1 MISNTFTLSAD
12 LFEVNAGSDE
22 HIATSWDILD
32 GTTVVWSSYDDS
44 VNLTSIEVP
53 LSTIVAGR
61 VYTGRVSYKGAS
73 FGWSARHT
81 TPIMVSFEWDNK
93 VVAVAKSDVTGQQTY
108 SATIFSERAFSLLV
122 TPPKGYPAAF
132 TGSGHC
138 TAFTP
143 NGKML
148 LIGHSDLPYLSAYV
162 RQRDAYVRI
171 NGVTPTSA
179 VVGIACSSNG
189 LIAYTTKATPYFGLA
204 KVVGDQLINIESLVT
219 LPGIGAGIAFSRDG
233 KWLAVASLTSPQ
245 LSMYAVD
252 GETIQKVSDS
262 GTVITAGHNPRS
274 VEFNHDG
281 TRVTVATTSVTYTF
295 SVSDNGNLT
304 RITSGVISRASAT
317 DIDFNGLG
325 THAIAAYQT
334 SNRFEVYPVNN
345 GVLGTGVA
353 LTSSP
358 TSGNGIACRFSPD
371 SQTLVVAFDTA
382 PYVRMYKLYEGQY
395 IPAISPTVSPTS
407 GSYSCKLNADGTV
420 LVVGMV
426 SAPYLAFYRRDGDL
440 FIRLSSPSVMPVAD
454 VRGIDI
460 RGDVVLVAPD
470 LLQYRVT
477 DDYRVVHETATVEY
491 NNIGLIR
498 AVDSHSVDG
507 RVTTVIGSAN
517 TTAVF
522 EDAENVRVL
531 TKSEH
536 LQQPFHP
543 NVTSAQTHAVSGDG
557 RYLAVATSS
566 VTPYVVTYE
575 RVADR
580 FIEMGAMV
588 PTLPTSVTALEL
600 NHDGSLMVATT
611 VNMTVV
617 YKLNGD
623 HYALDTEFGLQYNRE
638 ANLVSFSNTG
648 KYLVVSTTMDT
659 AVYETVEGNTRRQVF
674 YTTEFTGTQVSVVK
688 FTADDAF
695 MVIVGQ
701 KAPHVFGYDTTNNFS
716 PLEFLGTIPNPGANA
731 TWSASWSPVS
741 DRLCVAVLRT
751 APAQSLYM
759 FDLDRMSGSLVPV
772 ASEAL
777 HNGAVY
783 SRLGYPL
790 TISNSHE
797 PRLLGVRSFTDTDG
811 MLFKQHDAESDR
823 WTDVNLLTKSN
834 GVAETI
840 SEVCASDDGVW
851 LVIRTTSSPY
861 VALYKLDSG
870 AYTRLQ
876 LPITVNSNTTSV
888 TLSKTGRFIAV
899 TNHYSPFIQILELT
913 DQSTYALSTIVTGAP
928 KTSAHGVAF
937 SDDELTCS
945 VSCRGSA
952 DVPICH
958 LRKTETGWHGVST
971 APTTGSISTMSSV
984 TTNKSGS
991 RIICWSD
998 EGANPR
1004 LYYYAKLP
1012 SGEYILRQEWSVL
1025 NPVVQCLF
1033 SPDERDLIVLQGSGT
1048 PIVNL
1053 YQEDAKGYLV
1063 ANNNIPMIS
1072 KDVYGAVHYNKA
1084 VYFGDG
1090 TLLAVTCEK
1099 FPYVVTMKQT
1109 ADGYERVHHE
1119 RVVGD
1124 VSGAKQLA
1132 VDPAGEY
1139 VALATS
1145 QTVVLLKREVNRYV
1159 VVKPLPIPA
1168 TSVAFTPNGQ
1178 SLIVGTSVA
1187 PFVELYTKQG
1197 GELIHMD
1204 PPAIN
1209 PGSPV
1214 VSVAASVN
1222 NNVTISMVNPPYIAE
1237 YTYTPTQL
1245 TNYTPADTPLM
1256 DSLALGWPVFLTPD
1270 FMIVFTKTTF
1280 EYTVY
1285 RLDNDTFYKHKTGTI
1300 NSADSIKTILA
1311 VDYTTTA
1318 VNPSVL
1324 LVTRTFAYVLGF
1336 SPTTGDFDTT
1346 RSIYQT
1352 AGGASTSHYLR
1363 SGAISPDGTKVA
1375 LGRQCSWSSYRYS
1388 LDLSNAVVV
1397 TIHTRTS
1404 SSSDFSY
1411 YGVLPTPS
1419 ILSWSQRPEG
1429 SLYYYF
1435 YYHVDVSALSFCTDT
1450 VLYYGV
1456 SYGSASGASRNN
1468 QLLRCENSGGTWNVT
1483 STTSPLT
1490 VWGTV
1495 ASIDAIEIDGLE
1507 MTASVFHNKTG
1518 SAWLVFTKGANVTY
1532 THGPSLTDF
1541 TATSQTTLG
1550 AHVKFN
1556 RTGTFVAVSQPTL
1569 YNGHQLYH
1577 HDATINVTAVAR
1589 ELGDAGFIGATA
1601 GACDFSHDGKYAF
1614 YIPFAADSYYNPRT
1628 YQQISPYWYEE
1639 AGVAGGAARRL
1650 CSMHSG
1656 KVTATITDNNGI
1668 DLLIRDQEGNLNR
1681 IEKPLALQQMPE
1693 VRNMKVNAGGDL
1705 LLISTNQNVLV
1716 VRVDLDGNVNYVL
1729 TASATGTLGLYPHG
1743 DFIQDTNDIILAG
1756 MVNASG
1762 AFRIGTIAYNNDL
1775 DRYEAFVERYA
1786 SNLFTTIPPTERHTF
1801 EVGLT
1806 PDGEY
1811 LFNLTHSNGSL
1822 TPDVPLVMTQ
1832 INDSNYSVVYPLSVK
1847 KAIDISAKVG
1857 DLSVVSQEQNAINRL
1872 SWDGISLTPVA
1883 YYTPSV
1889 SANIQLSR
1897 YEPNSDHLLFAT
1909 STAGRGWH
1917 RIDLNTGTQSTVN
1930 SSPAFTVGLEF
1941 NEAGTKVVTATS
1953 TGSQAYD
1960 YNAGALTA
1968 LPTTSYGTQSGK
1980 SVTFSSG
1987 LNQFFVTTSNYRR
2000 PMYGVTHDN
2009 SITDDF
2015 TVVGGQSLTAPVY
2028 SKSGDYVAVG
2038 MTGAP
2043 FINVWYK
2050 NNLITNPTG
2059 MVVNTGTI
2067 DYMVF
2072 SPDEQVLVGVMNRT
2086 SGWSGSTYTV
2096 LIQFKVTPT
2105 SVTVVDEVNFG
2116 STQSGL
2122 ALTIDPVTDELVI
2135 QFGSELIGFYPRS
2148 GDRYDL
2154 SNVSSTSW
2162 TTGIRAN
2169 NGIRHVEYDNRGDL
2183 IVLHESGSRLT
2194 KYRADE
2200 VRNSYSPSPM
2210 FASAESTIQDC
2221 VCSPN
2226 GTSLLTRYSTTITA
2240 HNVVDYK
2247 TVPPVGGRTFSG
2259 VTNREYYKFIDDEQF
2274 VFGKTSTGNSWNMY
2288 VAKMD
2293 KESNT
2298 VGIVTTNWDTTQK
2311 LATKG
2316 GLTARIDGTVAYGLD
2331 GTNSWSPIHSA
2342 TWNGTNHI
2350 PSTEIRGDALAW
2362 TKGIDFSFA
2371 VDSNRLI
2378 VAAHSQIMMSYVFTP
2393 DNVHVDRIFTNA
2405 NMSQTGQMVIRDGA
2419 VVVQRTK
2426 SALPTIAYDIATGV
2440 ALNAPTI
2447 TKSTTSSNLVA
2458 FNPSATLVAMIANDS
2473 QGIEVFAYDP
2483 ITKAFGASIKKIPV
2497 TPPSLNSG
2505 GLNWLDDDLIVLSGV
2520 SATVNFAIFSASDA
2534 PLPIVDPILNV
2545 RSKIYK
2551 VTRDGLSGGVFV
2563 TSTTTGGP
2571 LDSTVGLVD
2580 VREMTWGMPIPI
2592 QTPASS
2598 VKAVALSD
2606 DKHWIAVAT
2615 GTGHPYVWH
2624 RDGNEYKAVARGTT
2638 PAMSATCVDIQASK
2652 LFVSST
2658 TSPYAHV
2665 FSLDQSMNAVTYDG
2679 PLSPVTGAGNWIA
2692 ASNDGKTVVVAH
2704 NTSPFMSVFKEDAGV
2719 WTKMLEP
2726 DIPAKA
2732 NVQSCT
2738 ISEDGK
2744 HIAITYATTPYL
2756 ALYRIN
2762 DNGSISDLSGLKET
2776 VGGLPGTVENTGHK
2790 ISFGYKQ
2797 I

>member
-22 HIATSWDILD
+22 HVATSWDILD

-171 NGVTPTSA
+171 NGVTPQGA
-179 VVGIACSSNG
+179 VVGITCGSND
-189 LIAYTTKATPYFGLA
+189 LIAYTTKTAPYIGLV
-204 KVVGDQLINIESLVT
+204 KVVGDQLTNISTDVVLAGV
-219 LPGIGAGIAFSRDG
+219 GAGIAFSPDG

-245 LSMYAVD
+245 LSIFAVQDD
-252 GETIQKVSDS
+252 GIQKVGDS
-262 GTVITAGHNPRS
+262 GTTITVGHNPRA

-281 TRVTVATTSVTYTF
+281 SRVTVATTSVTYTF
-295 SVSDNGNLT
+295 SVSDTGSLT
-304 RITSGVISRASAT
+304 RLTTGVISRAAAT
-317 DIDFNGLG
+317 DIDFNRLG
-325 THAIAAYQT
+325 THAVAAFQN
-334 SNRFEVYPVNN
+334 SNRFEVYPVTN
-345 GVLGTGVA
+345 GALGTGVL

-358 TSGNGIACRFSPD
+358 TSGQGVACRFSPD

-407 GSYSCKLNADGTV
+407 GAYSCKLNADGTV

-460 RGDVVLVAPD
+460 RGNVVLVAPD
-470 LLQYRVT
+470 LLQYRIT
-477 DDYRVVHETATVEY
+477 DDYKVVHETATVEY
-491 NNIGLIR
+491 NNLGLIR
-498 AVDSHSVDG
+498 SVDSHGIDG
-507 RVTTVIGSAN
+507 QVTTVIGSAN

-522 EDAENVRVL
+522 EDTENVRVL

-543 NVTSAQTHAVSGDG
+543 NATGAQTHAISGDG
-557 RYLAVATSS
+557 RYMAVATSS
-566 VTPYVVTYE
+566 ASPYVVTYE
-575 RVADR
+575 RVADQ
-580 FIEMGAMV
+580 FIEMGGMV
-588 PTLPTSVTALEL
+588 PPPHTSVTSLEM
-600 NHDGSLMVATT
+600 NHDGSLMVITT
-611 VNMTVV
+611 AYMTVV
-617 YKLNGD
+617 YKHNGN
-623 HYALDTEFGLQYNRE
+623 HYALDTELGLQYNKE

-648 KYLVVSTTMDT
+648 KYLVVSTTTDT

-674 YTTEFTGTQVSVVK
+674 YTTEFTGTQVSVVR

-701 KAPHVFGYDTTNNFS
+701 KAPYVFGYDTTDNFS
-716 PLEFLGTIPNPGANA
+716 PLVFQGSIPNPGANA
-731 TWSASWSPVS
+731 TWSASWSPTS
-741 DRLCVAVLRT
+741 NRLSVAVLRT

-772 ASEAL
+772 TSEIL
-777 HNGAVY
+777 HTGTVY
-783 SRLGYPL
+783 SRPGYPL
-790 TISNSHE
+790 ALSNSHE
-797 PRLLGVRSFTDTDG
+797 PRLLSIRSYSDTDG
-811 MLFKQHDAESDR
+811 MLFKQYNEDGKWSD
-823 WTDVNLLTKSN
+823 VSLLTKAQ
-834 GVAETI
+834 GVSETV
-840 SEVCASDDGVW
+840 SEVCASDDGTWMV
-851 LVIRTTSSPY
+851 VRTTSSPY
-861 VALYKLDSG
+861 VALYKLDNG
-870 AYTRLQ
+870 AYTRAQ
-876 LPITVNSNTTSV
+876 LPITVNSNATSV
-888 TLSKTGRFIAV
+888 AISKSGQYIAI
-899 TNHYSPFIQILELT
+899 TASYSPFVQILELN
-913 DQSTYALSTIVTGAP
+913 DQSTYEVSTIVTGSP
-928 KTSAHGVAF
+928 KSSTHGITF
-937 SDDELTCS
+937 SDDELTCI
-945 VSCRGSA
+945 VTCRGTT
-952 DVPICH
+952 DVPILH
-958 LRKTETGWHGVST
+958 LRKTDSGWYGVST
-971 APTTGSISTMSSV
+971 APTTGSNASFSSV
-984 TTNKSGS
+984 AANKSGT

-998 EGANPR
+998 ESTNPR
-1004 LYYYAKLP
+1004 LYYYTKLP
-1012 SGEYILRQEWSVL
+1012 SGEYLLRQEWSVP
-1025 NPVVQCLF
+1025 NTIVQCLF
-1033 SPDERDLIVLQGSGT
+1033 SPDERDLIVLQGSGA
-1048 PIVNL
+1048 PIVSL
-1053 YQEDAKGYLV
+1053 YQEDNNGQIV
-1063 ANNNIPMIS
+1063 VNNNIPVIS
-1072 KDVYGAVHYNKA
+1072 KEVYGTVHYNKA

-1099 FPYVVTMKQT
+1099 YPYVITMKQT
-1109 ADGYERVHHE
+1109 TDGYERVNHE

-1124 VSGAKQLA
+1124 VKGAKQLA
-1132 VDPAGEY
+1132 IDPAGVY

-1145 QTVVLLKREVNRYV
+1145 QSVVLLKREVNRYV
-1159 VVKPLPIPA
+1159 AVEPLPIPA
-1168 TSVAFTPNGQ
+1168 NCVAFTPDGQ
-1178 SLIVGTSVA
+1178 SLIVGTSIA

-1197 GELIHMD
+1197 GALVQMD

-1209 PGSPV
+1209 PGSSV
-1214 VSVAASVN
+1214 VSVAASVD

-1245 TNYTPADTPLM
+1245 TNYTPTDTPLM
-1256 DSLALGWPVFLTPD
+1256 DSLELGWPAFITAD
-1270 FMIVFTKTTF
+1270 FMVVFSKTTF
-1280 EYTVY
+1280 NYTVY

-1300 NSADSIKTILA
+1300 NSADSVKTILA

-1318 VNPSVL
+1318 TNPAVL
-1324 LVTRTFAYVLGF
+1324 LVTRTYAYVLGF
-1336 SPTTGDFDTT
+1336 STTIGDFVTT
-1346 RSIYQT
+1346 RTIIQT
-1352 AGGASTSHYLR
+1352 AGGASSSHYLR
-1363 SGAISPDGTKVA
+1363 SGAISPDGLRVA

-1388 LDLSNAVVV
+1388 LDLSNAVVA
-1397 TIHTRTS
+1397 TIHTRS
-1404 SSSDFSY
+1404 ADNADFSY
-1411 YGVLPTPS
+1411 YGALPTPS

-1456 SYGSASGASRNN
+1456 SYGGASGASRNN
-1468 QLLRCENSGGTWNVT
+1468 QLLRCENSGGSWNTT
-1483 STTSPLT
+1483 SITSPLT

-1495 ASIDAIEIDGLE
+1495 ASIDAIEVDGLE
-1507 MTASVFHNKTG
+1507 MTASVFHNRTG

-1541 TATSQTTLG
+1541 TATSQTTIG

-1556 RTGTFVAVSQPTL
+1556 RMGTFVAVSQPTL

-1577 HDATINVTAVAR
+1577 HDATINVTTVAR
-1589 ELGDAGFIGATA
+1589 ELGDGGFVGATA

-1614 YIPFAADSYYNPRT
+1614 YIPFATDSYYNPRM
-1628 YQQISPYWYEE
+1628 YQRVSPYWYEE
-1639 AGVAGGAARRL
+1639 AGAASGAARRV
-1650 CSMHSG
+1650 CPMHSG
-1656 KVTATITDNNGI
+1656 KVIATITDNNGI
-1668 DLLIRDQEGNLNR
+1668 DLLLRDEDGHLNR

-1693 VRNMKVNAGGDL
+1693 VRNIKVNYGGDML
-1705 LLISTNQNVLV
+1705 LVSTNRNVVV
-1716 VRVDLDGNVNYVL
+1716 VRVELNGAVNYVL
-1729 TASATGTLGLYPHG
+1729 TASATGTLDLYPHS
-1743 DFIQDTNDIILAG
+1743 DFIQNTNDIIVAG
-1756 MVNASG
+1756 MVNAGG
-1762 AFRIGTIAYNNDL
+1762 AFRVGTIAYNSEL
-1775 DRYEAFVERYA
+1775 DRYDPFVEVYA
-1786 SNLFTTIPPTERHTF
+1786 SNLFTTVPPDERHPF

-1811 LFNLTHSNGSL
+1811 LLNLTHKSGSL
-1822 TPDVPLVMTQ
+1822 IPDVPLVVTQ
-1832 INDSNYSVVYPLSVK
+1832 IRDSVYSVVYPLSVK
-1847 KAIDISAKVG
+1847 KVIDLSAKVD
-1857 DLSVVSQEQNAINRL
+1857 DLSIVSQEQNAINRL
-1872 SWDGISLTPVA
+1872 TWDGVSLTPVA
-1883 YYTPSV
+1883 YYTASV
-1889 SANIQLSR
+1889 NANIRLSR
-1897 YEPNSDHLLFAT
+1897 YEPNSEHLLFAT

-1917 RIDLNTGTQSTVN
+1917 RIDLVTGVQTIIAG
-1930 SSPAFTVGLEF
+1930 SPAYTVGMEF
-1941 NEAGTKVVTATS
+1941 NEAGTRIVSATS
-1953 TGSQAYD
+1953 TGSQAYE
-1960 YNAGALTA
+1960 YNAGALTT

-1980 SVTFSSG
+1980 SVAYSSG
-1987 LNQFFVTTSNYRR
+1987 LNQFFVTTSNYMR
-2000 PMYGVTHDN
+2000 PLYGITVDN
-2009 SITDDF
+2009 TITNDF

-2028 SKSGDYVAVG
+2028 SASRDYTAVG

-2043 FINVWYK
+2043 FLNVWYK
-2050 NNLITNPTG
+2050 NNLIANQTG

-2067 DYMVF
+2067 DYLVF

-2086 SGWSGSTYTV
+2086 SGWSGSTYTA

-2105 SVTVVDEVNFG
+2105 SLTVVDEVNFG

-2135 QFGSELIGFYPRS
+2135 QFGSEMVGFYPRS

-2154 SNVSSTSW
+2154 SNLSSTSW

-2169 NGIRHVEYDNRGDL
+2169 NAIRHVEYDNRGDL
-2183 IVLHESGSRLT
+2183 IVLHESGNRLT
-2194 KYRADE
+2194 KYRTNE
-2200 VRNSYSPSPM
+2200 ERGSYSPSPL
-2210 FASAESTIQDC
+2210 FATAESTIQDC
-2221 VCSPN
+2221 VCSPS

-2247 TVPPVGGRTFSG
+2247 TVSPVGGRTFSG
-2259 VTNREYYKFIDDEQF
+2259 ITNREYYKFIDDDQF
-2274 VFGKTSTGNSWNMY
+2274 IFGKTSTGNSWNMY

-2293 KESNT
+2293 KQTNT
-2298 VGIVTTNWDTTQK
+2298 VGTVTTSWDTTLK

-2316 GLTARIDGTVAYGLD
+2316 GLTAKTDGVVVYGLD
-2331 GTNSWSPIHSA
+2331 GINSWSPIHSA
-2342 TWNGTNHI
+2342 TWTGTNHI
-2350 PSTEIRGDALAW
+2350 PSTEVRGDALAW
-2362 TKGIDFSFA
+2362 TKGNDFSFA
-2371 VDSNRLI
+2371 LDEDKLV
-2378 VAAHSQIMMSYVFTP
+2378 VAAHSQIVMSYTFTP
-2393 DNVHVDRIFTNA
+2393 EKVLVDRILANA
-2405 NMSQTGQMVIRDGA
+2405 NLSQTGQMAIKDGV

-2426 SALPTIAYDIATGV
+2426 SALPTIAYDITTGAV
-2440 ALNAPTI
+2440 LTAPTI
-2447 TKSTTSSNLVA
+2447 TKSTTTSSLLA
-2458 FNPSATLVAMIANDS
+2458 FNPSATLVAMLANDS
-2473 QGIEVFAYDP
+2473 QGIEVFSYDST
-2483 ITKAFGASIKKIPV
+2483 TKTFGASIKKISV
-2497 TPPSLNSG
+2497 SPPTINSG

-2520 SATVNFAIFSASDA
+2520 SATVNLAVFSVSDA
-2534 PLPIVDPILNV
+2534 PLPVVDPMLNV
-2545 RSKIYK
+2545 RSKINK
-2551 VTRDGLSGGVFV
+2551 ISRDGLTNGVFV
-2563 TSTTTGGP
+2563 SSTITGGP

-2592 QTPASS
+2592 QSPASS

-2615 GTGHPYVWH
+2615 GTGHPYVWY
-2624 RDGNEYKAVARGTT
+2624 RDGNEYKAIARGTT
-2638 PAMSATCVDIQASK
+2638 PTMSATCVDIQADK

-2658 TSPYAHV
+2658 ASPYAHV
-2665 FSLDQSMNAVTYDG
+2665 FSLDQSTNTVSYDG
-2679 PLSPVTGAGNWIA
+2679 SLTPVTGAGNWIA
-2692 ASNDGKTVVVAH
+2692 AANDAKTVVVAH
-2704 NTSPFMSVFKEDAGV
+2704 NTSPFMSVFKEEGGV

-2732 NVQSCT
+2732 NAQSCT

-2744 HIAITYATTPYL
+2744 HVAITYATTPYL

-2776 VGGLPGTVENTGHK
+2776 AGGLPGAVENTGHK

-2797 I
+2797 P